1 MKAMILAAGLGKRLR
16 PLTLKIPKALI
27 EINHKAL
34 ILYHLEKLEAIGIK
48 EVIINLHY
56 HGDMIKSF
64 LEDRTSPDIQ
74 IVYSEES
81 EVLETGGGIKKAL
94 PFFRDESFIC
104 VNADI
109 FTDFDFTD
117 LKLGLDSNS
126 LGKLILVEN
135 PEHNRIG
142 DFSLDCKGK
151 LLPPSSTG
159 PANLTFSGIS
169 VLSPK
174 LFDGF
179 SDSKFRL
186 AEVFVKAIP
195 MGLLSGL
202 KYDGSW
208 YDVGS
213 AERLNKLKREVGD
226 LTGYKN

>member
-27 EINHKAL
+27 EINQKAL
-34 ILYHLEKLEAIGIK
+34 ILYHLEKLEAIGVK
-48 EVIINLHY
+48 EVMINLHY

-64 LEDRTSPDIQ
+64 LEDRTFPDIQ

-94 PFFRDESFIC
+94 PFFGNESFIC

-117 LKLGLDSNS
+117 LKLDLDSNS

-135 PEHNRIG
+135 PEHNHSG
-142 DFSLDCKGK
+142 DFSLDCEGK
-151 LLPPSSTG
+151 LLPPSSTE
-159 PANLTFSGIS
+159 PVNLTFSGIS

-186 AEVFVKAIP
+186 AEVFLKAIP

>member
-27 EINHKAL
+27 EINQKAL
-34 ILYHLEKLEAIGIK
+34 ILYHLEKLEAIGVK

-56 HGDMIKSF
+56 HGDMIKRF
-64 LEDRTSPDIQ
+64 LRDGAFSDIQ

-94 PFFRDESFIC
+94 PFFRDDPFIC
-104 VNADI
+104 VNADVY
-109 FTDFDFTD
+109 THFDFRY
-117 LKLGLDSNS
+117 LKQGLTSNS

-135 PEHNRIG
+135 PAHNPAG
-142 DFSLDCKGK
+142 DFSLDSEGK
-151 LLPPSSTG
+151 LLLPNSAG
-159 PANLTFSGIS
+159 LVNLTFSGIS
-169 VLSPK
+169 VLSPE

-179 SDSKFRL
+179 PNSKFPL
-186 AEVFVKAIP
+186 ADVFLKAIP

-202 KYDGSW
+202 KYDGPW

-213 AERLNKLKREVGD
+213 PERLNKLQKEFGD
-226 LTGYKN
+226 LLGSKN